1 MPLNPLRKSIQKS
14 DKNQTGGAEKTMVS
28 LLKNIMVLLLFC
40 ATAGT
45 ALAQPEPGRGA
56 GRGLGRGHVGHGQA
70 HDRDHEDFRFLLAHH
85 KQIKRTVK
93 ELPNGVNT
101 VTESNDPQV
110 AAKIQEHVYWMKER
124 VRKQQPIRMRDP
136 LFTELFKHADQIS
149 IAYEKTVKGVRVT
162 EISDDPYVAKIIK
175 AHAKTVSEFV
185 ERGFAEA
192 MKNHPVPK
200 KDSSSENEQ
209 VEYINPV
216 IKDYGKVVKLSQA
229 AHQPRE
235 GSKLCVDLTKG
246 GDVDKLNPAIEKVAR
261 FVNIYHGAGKTAV
274 KPQIAIILHGDATL
288 AVLNHDVY
296 SKRFGTQGNP
306 NLDCLHELHEA
317 GVEIFVCGQSL
328 IGKEGNP
335 EEVVVFADVA
345 VSALTTLVNL
355 QTDDYVYLP
364 LLK

>member
-1 MPLNPLRKSIQKS
+1 M
-14 DKNQTGGAEKTMVS
+14 AS
-28 LLKNIMVLLLFC
+28 LLKNIMVLLLIC
-40 ATAGT
+40 GT
-45 ALAQPEPGRGA
+45 TGSALAQPGPGRGA
-56 GRGLGRGHVGHGQA
+56 GRGLGRGQGGQG
-70 HDRDHEDFRFLLAHH
+70 HDRDHEDFRFLLTNHQ
-85 KQIKRTVK
+85 QIKRTVK

-101 VTESNDPQV
+101 VTESDDPQV

-124 VRKQQPIRMRDP
+124 VEQQQPIRMRDP
-136 LFTELFKHADQIS
+136 LFAELFKHADQIS
-149 IAYEKTVKGVRVT
+149 ISYEKTEQGVRVT
-162 EISDDPYVAKIIK
+162 ETSTDPYVAKLIK
-175 AHAKTVSEFV
+175 AHAKTVSAFV
-185 ERGFAEA
+185 DRGFAEA

-200 KDSSSENEQ
+200 EEQSPKNEE
-209 VEYINPV
+209 VKYINPV
-216 IKDYGKVVKLSQA
+216 IKQYGKVVKLPQA
-229 AHQPRE
+229 AHQPRA

-246 GDVDKLNPAIEKVAR
+246 GDADKLNPAIEKVAR
-261 FVNIYHGAGKTAV
+261 FVNIYHGAGKSAV

-288 AVLNHDVY
+288 AVLNDDVY

-328 IGKEGNP
+328 IGKAGKP

-355 QTDDYVYLP
+355 QTDGYVYLP